1 MEDVVADVA
10 VTEIKNK
17 VMNLRGYQN
26 REKLAKKTRQY
37 RSRQGRSDESYINSM
52 KVIALAALIGV
63 GMILAYYL
71 AAFISGIANV

>member
-1 MEDVVADVA
+1 MMTIADVEDVA
-10 VTEIKNK
+10 VKNK

>member
-1 MEDVVADVA
+1 MMTIADVEDVA
-10 VTEIKNK
+10 VKNK
-17 VMNLRGYQN
+17 VMNLRGYKN
-26 REKLAKKTRQY
+26 RKKLAKKTRQY

-52 KVIALAALIGV
+52 KVIAIAALFGV

>member
-1 MEDVVADVA
+1 MMTIADVEDVA
-10 VTEIKNK
+10 VKNK
-17 VMNLRGYQN
+17 VMKIRGYQN

-52 KVIALAALIGV
+52 KVIAIAALFGV

>member
-1 MEDVVADVA
+1 MRMIADVEDVA
-10 VTEIKNK
+10 VKNK
-17 VMNLRGYQN
+17 VMKIRGYQN

-52 KVIALAALIGV
+52 KVIAIAALFGV

>member
-1 MEDVVADVA
+1 MTIAGVEDVA
-10 VTEIKNK
+10 VKNK

-52 KVIALAALIGV
+52 KVIAIAALFGV

>member
-1 MEDVVADVA
+1 MMTIADVEDVA
-10 VTEIKNK
+10 VKNK

-52 KVIALAALIGV
+52 KVIAIAALFGV

>member
-1 MEDVVADVA
+1 MTIADVEDVA
-10 VTEIKNK
+10 VKNK
-17 VMNLRGYQN
+17 VMSLRGYQN

-52 KVIALAALIGV
+52 KVIAIAALFGV